1 MWSSKTP
8 GCCPVGPAQVEL
20 YASWK
25 EWTYIY
31 IQNQICLFV
40 KDKCVNQT
48 QKNEYKTY
56 NVTAGLH
63 VLTLTELSQ
72 GPHDTDPNKEC
83 PRHGGIPNAYNI
95 CTKAHHYT
103 NIS

>member
-8 GCCPVGPAQVEL
+8 CCCPVGPAQVEL

-25 EWTYIY
+25 ECTYIY
-31 IQNQICLFV
+31 IYILYYIYIYNQIRLFV

-48 QKNEYKTY
+48 QQNEYKTY

-63 VLTLTELSQ
+63 VLTLTES
-72 GPHDTDPNKEC
+72 
-83 PRHGGIPNAYNI
+83 
-95 CTKAHHYT
+95 
-103 NIS
+103 S